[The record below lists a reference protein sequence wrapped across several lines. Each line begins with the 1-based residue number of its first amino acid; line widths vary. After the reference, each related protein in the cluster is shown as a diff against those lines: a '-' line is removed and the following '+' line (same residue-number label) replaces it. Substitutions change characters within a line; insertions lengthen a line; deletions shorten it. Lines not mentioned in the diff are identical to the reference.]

1 MQFPK
6 WQWTLLESVLV
17 AHFFAG
23 KYGIMVSNERQR
35 SSAPAG
41 RSQKRKGEASLGS
54 LSLWSLFC
62 NLYRH
67 RLFRCLLFLCSLLRC
82 PPFGHGFAVGQHQLD
97 AVLLVDLGGAGVIV
111 DGYDVGVGVVVLQAA
126 HHALAHDVVGQAA
139 EGLGADDVGGASS
152 HPSPILHPS
161 PR

>member
-54 LSLWSLFC
+54 LSLWSLFAI
-62 NLYRH
+62 YTVTG
-67 RLFRCLLFLCSLLRC
+67 S
-82 PPFGHGFAVGQHQLD
+82 FAVCCSFAASCAARRL
-97 AVLLVDLGGAGVIV
+97 AMALPLASISLMRFSWLILVALG
-111 DGYDVGVGVVVLQAA
+111 
-126 HHALAHDVVGQAA
+126 
-139 EGLGADDVGGASS
+139 S
-152 HPSPILHPS
+152 
-161 PR
+161 